1 MELSGTP
8 LDYVVAF
15 AGGVLLSFTPC
26 VYPLI
31 PLTCGFIG
39 ASSAGLKRRGFLLS
53 LVYVTGVAV
62 VYSGLGIFASVTG
75 NIFGSLSMH
84 PLTDLIVGLV
94 VLLMGIYMLDIIHI
108 RLPQFISLP
117 GIKRKGYL
125 GAFLFG
131 AVSALV
137 ISPCLT
143 PVLGSILFYLAKRKD
158 ILYGATLLFVFSYG
172 IGLLLIIV
180 GTFSGALANLPKSGK
195 WSVYVKRVFACLLIF
210 SGLLFIYLSARRM

>member
-8 LDYVVAF
+8 FDYIVAF

-62 VYSGLGIFASVTG
+62 VYSGLGIFASITG

-84 PLTDLIVGLV
+84 PITDLIVGLI
-94 VLLMGIYMLDIIHI
+94 VLSMGIYMLDIVHI
-108 RLPQFISLP
+108 RVPQLISLP
-117 GIKRKGYL
+117 GIKRKGYF

-158 ILYGATLLFVFSYG
+158 ILYGATLLCVFSYG

-180 GTFSGALANLPKSGK
+180 GTFSGVLANLPKSGK
-195 WSVYVKRVFACLLIF
+195 WLVYVKRIFACLLIF
-210 SGLLFIYLSARRM
+210 SGLLFIYLSVRRM